1 MHFES
6 MTTANGNHVKQAA
19 IKLSAQA
26 KEDGIFSSGRSSSLD
41 LPRSLSYVAGIS
53 ALSGEQMRDEEAD
66 QTRRMAKPQA
76 HQPKIPGGTLR
87 LPGSV
92 QTSQP
97 NSLVQAPQNITIP
110 QFSVARPPP
119 ASAPTSPGSNRARRI
134 QSTTA
139 DRSNLYKPPSHA
151 ISEPIEAGAQSGLLY
166 KASNMS
172 STKKVN
178 TPPPLPI
185 NRATKPKMHL
195 TSQAP
200 IHRTQALSHESP
212 RQSVP
217 STEQPSPFST
227 PSSSDGSPGLEGA
240 NAKNLKLN
248 SKSSDTPVMA
258 RDYFHSFC
266 YAKTALDA
274 KVVKE
279 APVLPARR
287 PGFNV
292 TEETVAA
299 SPGSSQ
305 ERPPGLPPRPGLDGG
320 PHTFIEGS
328 ERFVRSPRINNT
340 ARPKSRIFSIESTT
354 PPKRIQAPSGLQIS
368 KQTTSFGGQE
378 ISPATSE
385 INKLYLFSTVADR
398 HTDNGRDTASSNA
411 QPMAGIISSSEYP
424 DSSQGNRRP
433 PYLGVGIQEIETK
446 YDTRLFDV
454 SARYVCTS
462 GYLTKIWHID
472 SGELMLNLSHGE
484 REIKVTSMAFKPAL
498 DLGEEGSQLW
508 LGTNY
513 GEIQELDILR
523 QVITDARPNA
533 HPRREVCKIYRYR
546 HEMWSLDEDG
556 KLQIWLPD
564 SRGLPNL
571 QTPPKSCRVAKG
583 HTFSIVVRGLLW
595 LATGKEIRIFDPS
608 TNGETSFQVLQ
619 QPLVQPGVGEVTSGA
634 VLSNQTD
641 RVYFGHA
648 DGKVTIYLTT
658 DYTCLGVVNVSV
670 YKINSLA
677 GAGFYLWAG
686 YNTGMIYVYDT
697 RMQPWKVKKDWQ
709 AHGSPVAAI
718 MTNKGSA
725 EVLGAL
731 TVASIG
737 NDNMIRIW
745 DGTLEMDWMGK

>member
-1 MHFES
+1 
-6 MTTANGNHVKQAA
+6 MTAANSNHVKQASS
-19 IKLSAQA
+19 KLSAQA
-26 KEDGIFSSGRSSSLD
+26 KEDDIFASGRSSSFD
-41 LPRSLSYVAGIS
+41 FPRSLSYATGMSV
-53 ALSGEQMRDEEAD
+53 LSGEQMRDEEAD
-66 QTRRMAKPQA
+66 PRRTAKLQA
-76 HQPKIPGGTLR
+76 HQPKIPGGTLK
-87 LPGSV
+87 LPELPDSV
-92 QTSQP
+92 QARQSNPLDQTP
-97 NSLVQAPQNITIP
+97 KNIIVP
-110 QFSVARPPP
+110 QFSIARPPP

-134 QSTTA
+134 QSATA
-139 DRSNLYKPPSHA
+139 DRSSLHKSSPYA
-151 ISEPIEAGAQSGLLY
+151 ISTPVQAGAQPGVLY
-166 KASNMS
+166 KASLS

-178 TPPPLPI
+178 SPPPLPI

-195 TSQAP
+195 ASQAP
-200 IHRTQALSHESP
+200 INRMQEFSHESP
-212 RQSVP
+212 RQNVP
-217 STEQPSPFST
+217 STDQPSPFST
-227 PSSSDGSPGLEGA
+227 PSSSDGSSGLESA
-240 NAKNLKLN
+240 NVKSLKLN
-248 SKSSDTPVMA
+248 SKSSGTTVMA
-258 RDYFHSFC
+258 QDYFHSFSN
-266 YAKTALDA
+266 AKTGVEM

-292 TEETVAA
+292 MEAPTTA

-305 ERPPGLPPRPGLDGG
+305 ERPPGLPPRPGLDPGL
-320 PHTFIEGS
+320 HTFIEGS
-328 ERFVRSPRINNT
+328 ERFVRSPRTNNT
-340 ARPKSRIFSIESTT
+340 TRPNSSIFTMESTT
-354 PPKRIQAPSGLQIS
+354 PPKRIQAPSGLHEF
-368 KQTTSFGGQE
+368 KQTTPFGGQE

-385 INKLYLFSTVADR
+385 INKVNLFSTVADR
-398 HTDNGRDTASSNA
+398 YIDNGRDIASSNA
-411 QPMAGIISSSEYP
+411 RPVAGAILSPEYP

-462 GYLTKIWHID
+462 GYLTKIWDID
-472 SGELMLNLSHGE
+472 SGELMLNLSHSE

-523 QVITDARPNA
+523 QVVTDARPNA
-533 HPRREVCKIYRYR
+533 HARREVCKIYRYR
-546 HEMWSLDEDG
+546 NEMWSLDEDG

-583 HTFSIVVRGLLW
+583 HTFSIVVKGLLW

-608 TNGETSFQVLQ
+608 TNGETPFQVLQ
-619 QPLVQPGVGEVTSGA
+619 QPLTQPGVGEVTSGA

-658 DYTCLGVVNVSV
+658 DYACLGVINVSV

-686 YNTGMIYVYDT
+686 YNTGMVYVYDT
-697 RMQPWKVKKDWQ
+697 RVQPWKVKKDWQ

-718 MTNKGSA
+718 KTNKGSA

-737 NDNMIRIW
+737 NDNMIRMW